1 MNSEAPDSSHAF
13 AEIAINKMEKQD
25 KRITDIESQIKTLAG
40 SAEIKQLTSAI
51 AVLKKNLG
59 QSRVDEEKLS
69 ALAAQIDELMNEL
82 ASPPTHKVLHHHHIP
97 KTIWVLFFLAMLT
110 CIMSAGWFY
119 TSRKLDGFI
128 ANDTKYRTLKLDTAL
143 YPLQQHLDRLDSV
156 YAINPAMRD
165 EVLQKE
171 EQYIENF
178 YRLQKAM
185 RLKEE
190 ARQLE
195 KEAGR
200 K

>member
-13 AEIAINKMEKQD
+13 AEIAINKKEKQD

-40 SAEIKQLTSAI
+40 NAEIKQLTSAI
-51 AVLKKNLG
+51 AVLKENLG
-59 QSRVDEEKLS
+59 QSKVDEEKLS
-69 ALAAQIDELMNEL
+69 ALAAQIDELLNTL

-97 KTIWVLFFLAMLT
+97 KIIWAMFFMAMLT

-128 ANDTKYRTLKLDTAL
+128 ANDTKYRALKLDTAL
-143 YPLQQHLDRLDSV
+143 YPLRQYLDKLDSV

-178 YRLQKAM
+178 YRVQKAM